1 MIKQASHSSIWLGL
15 LGGDWFYLSCGDPK
29 FIAMGLIKL
38 VLSSIGALLI
48 CYMFDWCIHLFNIS
62 KHPFSPKKYLLDYE
76 PVFLGSTSILEA
88 RSSMQPPSLALS
100 VIILRSTS
108 RFYNSA
114 NITPRRGVI

>member
-1 MIKQASHSSIWLGL
+1 MIKQALHSSIWLGL

-76 PVFLGSTSILEA
+76 PVFLGAAHDKWFSLLHFISYQAYFE
-88 RSSMQPPSLALS
+88 SLAPVRNL
-100 VIILRSTS
+100 
-108 RFYNSA
+108 
-114 NITPRRGVI
+114 